1 MFMIETL
8 TFSNESTSDMCVNIM
23 LTSDGILEDDETF
36 NLTLTFMTDPE
47 PENITI
53 NPSYSQVTITDDDS
67 KSYRSHACTGDILL
81 SVMHTQWFLCL
92 YLF

>member
-1 MFMIETL
+1 MFMNETL

-23 LTSDGILEDDETF
+23 ATVDEILEDDETVNF
-36 NLTLTFMTDPE
+36 TLSFKTNPE

-67 KSYRSHACTGDILL
+67 KSYKWH
-81 SVMHTQWFLCL
+81 
-92 YLF
+92 

>member
-1 MFMIETL
+1 MFMSEHL

-23 LTSDGILEDDETF
+23 VTSDGILEDDETV
-36 NLTLTFMTDPE
+36 NLTLSYPE

-67 KSYRSHACTGDILL
+67 KSYRR
-81 SVMHTQWFLCL
+81 HTVGEKIRCINLP
-92 YLF
+92 